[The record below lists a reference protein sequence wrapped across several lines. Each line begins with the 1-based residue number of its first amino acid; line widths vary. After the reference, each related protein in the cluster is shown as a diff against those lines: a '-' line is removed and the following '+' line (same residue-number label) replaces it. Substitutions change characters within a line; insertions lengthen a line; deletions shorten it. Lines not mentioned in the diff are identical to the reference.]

1 LRIWRFGDS
10 VTVLREVLDRG
21 GILAIPTES
30 SYGLAAD
37 PRSEQGVR
45 AIYQVKGRDTTKA
58 LPVVAG
64 DADQLGQ
71 LGIDPAAFEVAVF
84 AACWPAALSVVARTA
99 RPLPAGGGDS
109 TLAVRVPGHRPL
121 RDLLLAIGRPLTAT
135 SANRAGE
142 PAILRVADL
151 APLVAGADAI
161 AIDGGELP
169 GGPPSTLVA
178 RRGGAIHVLRQG
190 RFPLDD
196 LRRFFSTASVEII
209 VENAS

>member
-10 VTVLREVLDRG
+10 VTGLREALDRG

-99 RPLPAGGGDS
+99 QPLPAGGGED
-109 TLAVRVPGHRPL
+109 TLAVRVPAHRSL
-121 RDLLLAIGRPLTAT
+121 RDLLHEIGRPLPAT

-142 PAILRVADL
+142 PPILRLADL
-151 APLVAGADAI
+151 APLIAGADAI
-161 AIDGGELP
+161 AIDGGDLP

-178 RRGGAIHVLRQG
+178 LRGGAVHVLRQG
-190 RFPLDD
+190 RFPVAD
-196 LRRFFSTASVEII
+196 LRHFFSTASVEIS